1 MPRSP
6 GSLAAIAVP
15 ATGGVVSVAVWIA
28 AGAGVFAAL
37 GWAVATVAGFPPRLP
52 VGIGIA
58 LGGGIG
64 AGTRYIAAAE
74 EAEEGESVTVEMDRA
89 DDPEPEPADLFEASP
104 DPILYYDAAEA
115 GPVVRAVNPAFEGT
129 FGVDTAALAGTP
141 LAEGLMADG
150 EVAAAVAAGESA
162 DAVACNTDAGEKRF
176 DLRVAPVGETRGYVV
191 YVPRE

>member
-6 GSLAAIAVP
+6 GSLAVIAVSG
-15 ATGGVVSVAVWIA
+15 TGGVVSVAVWIA

-89 DDPEPEPADLFEASP
+89 DDPEPADLFEASP
-104 DPILYYDAAEA
+104 DPILYYAPAEA
-115 GPVVRAVNPAFEGT
+115 GPVVRAVNPAFEAT
-129 FGVDTAALAGTP
+129 FGVETATLAGTP
-141 LAEGLMADG
+141 LAEGLMTGGDA
-150 EVAAAVAAGESA
+150 AAAVAAGESA
-162 DAVACNTDAGEKRF
+162 DAVACSTDAGEKRF
-176 DLRVAPVGETRGYVV
+176 DLRVAPVGEERGYVV